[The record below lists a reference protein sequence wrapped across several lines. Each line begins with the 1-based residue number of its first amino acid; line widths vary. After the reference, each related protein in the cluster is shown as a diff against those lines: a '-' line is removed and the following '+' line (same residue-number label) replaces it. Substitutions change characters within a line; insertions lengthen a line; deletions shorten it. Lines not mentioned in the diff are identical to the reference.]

1 MASRGEGQESEEIVI
16 LESSDRE
23 TFEVNLR
30 VAKVSR
36 TLATMLEGPWAG
48 VRVAY

>member
-1 MASRGEGQESEEIVI
+1 MASGGELEAQDTNEIVV

-36 TLATMLEGPWAG
+36 TLATMLEGQ
-48 VRVAY
+48 RVA

>member
-1 MASRGEGQESEEIVI
+1 MASGGGEHGETDREIVV
-16 LESSDRE
+16 LESSDGE

-36 TLATMLEGPWAG
+36 TLATMLEGQ
-48 VRVAY
+48 